1 MKIKFNPHVRYIN
14 KVTICLPYPE
24 FLCAFDHRMFFVTS
38 GSFKAELYDKTF
50 VLSEGDI
57 LTLPPAT
64 PYRLIFE
71 SENSANYYIINFD
84 FESNAAHKKVR
95 PPQPAEKFN
104 TADVFSSSSFP
115 PYHEP
120 FYMRLSS
127 RLEPAFSEMAKQES
141 EDIASALM
149 KYILAKLPLTTS
161 TLSEN
166 ELMQKVKAYIN
177 QNFDREIS
185 NNSVAKHFS
194 YHPYYLNSLF
204 VQHEKITMHQYIN
217 RLRIS
222 RAKSALTASDSSVS
236 EIAVKCGFKDASY
249 FVRFFKKNT
258 GLTPKEFR
266 NLAK

>member
-1 MKIKFNPHVRYIN
+1 
-14 KVTICLPYPE
+14 
-24 FLCAFDHRMFFVTS
+24 
-38 GSFKAELYDKTF
+38 
-50 VLSEGDI
+50 
-57 LTLPPAT
+57 
-64 PYRLIFE
+64 
-71 SENSANYYIINFD
+71 
-84 FESNAAHKKVR
+84 
-95 PPQPAEKFN
+95 
-104 TADVFSSSSFP
+104 
-115 PYHEP
+115 
-120 FYMRLSS
+120 
-127 RLEPAFSEMAKQES
+127 
-141 EDIASALM
+141 M
-149 KYILAKLPLTTS
+149 KYILAKLPLTAS